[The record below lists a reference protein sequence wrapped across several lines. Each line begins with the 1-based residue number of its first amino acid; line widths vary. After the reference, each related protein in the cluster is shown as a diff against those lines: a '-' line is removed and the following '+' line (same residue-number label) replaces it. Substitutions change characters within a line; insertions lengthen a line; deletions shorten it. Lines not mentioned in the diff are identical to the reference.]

1 MSSKTPF
8 ELRFDIFKQ
17 AMQLKESE
25 FYQHRDNV
33 TVQYEWDREY
43 AKESGTTVD
52 YDPKLPKFP
61 TFSEIE
67 ELAHKINHF
76 VSNTK

>member
-25 FYQHRDNV
+25 FYQHRDNIM
-33 TVQYEWDREY
+33 VQYEWD
-43 AKESGTTVD
+43 KESGEPIM